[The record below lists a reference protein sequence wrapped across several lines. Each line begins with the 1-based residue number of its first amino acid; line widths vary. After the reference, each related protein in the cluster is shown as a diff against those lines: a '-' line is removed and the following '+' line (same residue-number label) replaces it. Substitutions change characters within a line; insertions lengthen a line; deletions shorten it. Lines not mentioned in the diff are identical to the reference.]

1 MPRSSVSSGRIWSP
15 VTSEGTGSGRA
26 ECSRGFSRSGLG
38 AVQKFMLSRKRGVS
52 CYFGFVLMAQ
62 TPWKQTGEVLSLL
75 SRLLLRSFEQREERK
90 EGPGSF
96 RVAPRCP
103 MGNMESLAGS
113 LVFMKGEKWPSEPEI
128 VSSEQ
133 RDPCLPA
140 PRAVYYV
147 NTVLCA
153 RWKLQPL
160 SNLQQRFK
168 QAGLCSFASVLS

>member
-38 AVQKFMLSRKRGVS
+38 AVQKFMLSRKRGIS

-90 EGPGSF
+90 DRAHSGWLRGV
-96 RVAPRCP
+96 RW
-103 MGNMESLAGS
+103 GTWSL
-113 LVFMKGEKWPSEPEI
+113 W
-128 VSSEQ
+128 
-133 RDPCLPA
+133 
-140 PRAVYYV
+140 
-147 NTVLCA
+147 
-153 RWKLQPL
+153 
-160 SNLQQRFK
+160 
-168 QAGLCSFASVLS
+168 QALWYS